1 MGADTETTRRT
12 TTETETETTRR
23 TTTDTEFIVV
33 TEDELEKPYR
43 VMIEND
49 EVTPM
54 DFVVVVLHKI
64 FQLSAEDAVF
74 VMLQAHYFG
83 KAHVTTLPY
92 EEARQR
98 VYDAHSL
105 ARAQGYPL
113 SFFLEAED

>member
-1 MGADTETTRRT
+1 MGAETDIKRETDTRR
-12 TTETETETTRR
+12 E
-23 TTTDTEFIVV
+23 TTTDTEFVV
-33 TEDELEKPYR
+33 VSEEELEKPYR

-64 FQLSAEDAVF
+64 FQLSADDAVY

-83 KAHVTTLPY
+83 QAHVTTLPY

-113 SFFLEAED
+113 SFFLEAE